1 MHANEYLPV
10 LHIFKICKKRQTTN
24 KLLLGISLLIIAVLL
39 PAYFATSAL
48 NGPLSSGHRATTV
61 PCLNPEVSLSG
72 GDFHT
77 YGGESLSAGKF
88 LVANKKIKNPRFART
103 IVLLINYS
111 RRGAAG
117 LIINRPTGA
126 KLNHVLPDAEELSKV
141 TGTLYF
147 GGPVAVKQITMVIQ
161 SSSKPEKSVKVFD
174 DIYVSSSL
182 ALLEEMTENRKAGQ
196 RFRLYA
202 GYAGWGPGQ
211 LEAEIARNDW
221 RILKGNSDIV
231 FSEMPDKIWQKLV
244 PHHITI

>member
-1 MHANEYLPV
+1 MHVNGHLPM
-10 LHIFKICKKRQTTN
+10 LQILEDCKKRQIAN
-24 KLLLGISLLIIAVLL
+24 KLLLIISLLVIAVLL
-39 PAYFATSAL
+39 PAYFAISAL
-48 NGPLSSGHRATTV
+48 NSPLSSRHTATY
-61 PCLNPEVSLSG
+61 LNPEVSLSG
-72 GDFHT
+72 GDGHT

-88 LVANKKIKNPRFART
+88 LVANKKIKDPRFART
-103 IVLLINYS
+103 IVLLINYD

-126 KLNHVLPDAEELSKV
+126 KLNHVLPDAEQLSKV
-141 TGTLYF
+141 TDTLYF
-147 GGPVAVKQITMVIQ
+147 GGPVAMNQVTMVIQ
-161 SSSKPEKSVKVFD
+161 TSSKPEESIKVFD

-182 ALLEEMTENRKAGQ
+182 TLLEEMTANRKAGQ

-221 RILKGNSDIV
+221 RILEGNPDIV
-231 FSEMPDKIWQKLV
+231 FSEAPDEIWQKLV